1 MRFFGTALALV
12 LALGFVPAASAVDW
26 SKHADE
32 EVVQVVTTDE
42 DGAAR
47 TTKVWIVVV
56 DGEAYI
62 RTGGT
67 RWGKN
72 VERNQDVRLLAQGA
86 EYDLRVEF
94 VTDEALRARVT
105 QALREKYGWPDRML
119 SVFRGGSPKIMRLV
133 PRGDA

>member
-1 MRFFGTALALV
+1 MRFFGTALV
-12 LALGFVPAASAVDW
+12 LALAVGLAPAASAVDW

-32 EVVQVVTTDE
+32 QVVQVVTTDE

-47 TTKVWIVVV
+47 TTKVWIAVV

-72 VERNQDVRLLAQGA
+72 VERNQDVRILAEGA

-94 VTDEALRARVT
+94 VSDEALRARVS
-105 QALREKYGWPDRML
+105 QALREKYGWSDRML
-119 SVFRGGSPKIMRLV
+119 SVFRGGAPKIMRLV
-133 PRGDA
+133 PRGGA

>member
-1 MRFFGTALALV
+1 MRFFAIALALA
-12 LALGFVPAASAVDW
+12 LAGASPAFAVDW
-26 SKHADE
+26 SKHAAE
-32 EVVQVVTTDE
+32 QVVRVVTSDE

-56 DGEAYI
+56 DGEAYL

-72 VERNQDVRLLAQGA
+72 VERNPDVRLLAEGA

-94 VTDEALRARVT
+94 VSDEALRARVT
-105 QALREKYGWPDRML
+105 QALREKYGWSDRMV
-119 SVFRGGSPKIMRLV
+119 SVFRGVPKIMRLV
-133 PRGDA
+133 PRGGA

>member
-1 MRFFGTALALV
+1 MRFFGTALV
-12 LALGFVPAASAVDW
+12 LALAVGLAPAASAVDW
-26 SKHADE
+26 SKHAGE
-32 EVVQVVTTDE
+32 QVVQVVTTDE

-47 TTKVWIVVV
+47 TTKVWIAVV

-72 VERNQDVRLLAQGA
+72 VERNRDVRILAEGA

-94 VTDEALRARVT
+94 VSDEALRARVS
-105 QALREKYGWPDRML
+105 QALREKYGWSDRML
-119 SVFRGGSPKIMRLV
+119 SVFRGGAPKIMHLV
-133 PRGDA
+133 PRNGA